1 MSSFDALTSNPLI
14 LGLAVALGMFLFL
27 AVLATLSVLVGGRGR
42 LSAIRD
48 DLGSYVLLFIFVVLV
63 VIAAALTAQ
72 WLAAS
77 HAAFAS
83 TVFVAWLCGLVVAS
97 FVPLN
102 AMVRR
107 AADQLLYGDHYE
119 VDATL
124 QQFSQHLA
132 ALRTQEEVVAYL
144 LDGLADTLN
153 LSGIAY
159 VSLPEGL
166 DLGVLQLIE
175 ADDLLTRRNF
185 ETPRGRDAVRAG
197 LASLDL
203 KASPLSWDA
212 PMRLNPW
219 PGCSALVLVG
229 PRADADSAGLL
240 VVGAKRGGHRLRST
254 DRALLL
260 TVAHQAATALS
271 NALLVQGLHIS
282 LRQVQISTSQLLA
295 ARAELQLLLR
305 QLVSAEERQR
315 ASLARDLHDD
325 ALQDVLYVM
334 RHAQV
339 CARFANALEMS
350 EGGVFPPP
358 TVARLIEELRQVA
371 DRSQVVEQ
379 KLRALCLGLYPQ
391 LLRSFGLTAALEDLA
406 DQVRAATELE
416 ILVECGDDVAAV
428 ANVLPQD
435 MAVHIYRIVQ
445 EALTNVGKHGM
456 ARSARIQLHLRWG
469 RQPIESPESTK
480 AIALVVDIQDDG
492 VGLHV
497 PVDFGAM
504 LREGH
509 LGLAGMRERAEQIG
523 ATLEFQQALR
533 GGLDLVLA
541 VPLSTE
547 EPVRMAEV
555 HIGSVAIDAQLR

>member
-1 MSSFDALTSNPLI
+1 MSAFDAFASNPFT
-14 LGLAVALGMFLFL
+14 LGLAVAFGMFLFL
-27 AVLATLSVLVGGRGR
+27 AALAALTARVGGRGR
-42 LSAIRD
+42 LVAIRD
-48 DLGSYVLLFIFVVLV
+48 DAGSYALLFVLVVLV
-63 VIAAALTAQ
+63 VVAAALAAQ

-83 TVFVAWLCGLVVAS
+83 TVFIAWLCGLVVAS

-119 VDATL
+119 FDATL
-124 QQFSQHLA
+124 QRFSQHLA
-132 ALRTQEEVVAYL
+132 ALRTQEEVVSYL
-144 LDGLADTLN
+144 LDGLADTMN
-153 LSGIAY
+153 LAGIAY

-166 DLGVLQLIE
+166 DLRVLQLVE
-175 ADDLLTRRNF
+175 SDDLLARRNF
-185 ETPRGRDAVRAG
+185 ATSRGRAAVRDG

-203 KASPLSWDA
+203 KSHPLSWDA
-212 PMRLNPW
+212 PMLVNPW
-219 PGCSALVLVG
+219 PGCRALVLVG
-229 PRADADSAGLL
+229 PRADTDSAGLL

-260 TVAHQAATALS
+260 TVAHQTATALS

-282 LRQVQISTSQLLA
+282 LRQVQISTSQLLS

-334 RHAQV
+334 RHAQL
-339 CARFANALEMS
+339 CTRFAAALEAS
-350 EGGVFPPP
+350 DGNESPPP
-358 TVARLIEELRQVA
+358 MVGRLIEELRQVA

-391 LLRSFGLTAALEDLA
+391 LLRSFGLTAAMEDLA
-406 DQVRAATELE
+406 DQMRVATELE
-416 ILVECGDDVAAV
+416 ILVECDDDVTAV
-428 ANVLPQD
+428 ANALPD
-435 MAVHIYRIVQ
+435 ETAVHIYRIVQ
-445 EALTNVGKHGM
+445 EALTNAGKHGM
-456 ARSARIQLHLRWG
+456 ARSARVQLHLRQG
-469 RQPIESPESTK
+469 RQPLESLESTK
-480 AIALVVDIQDDG
+480 AIALVVEIHDDG
-492 VGLHV
+492 VGLQV
-497 PVDFGAM
+497 PVDFGAL

-523 ATLEFQQALR
+523 ATLEFQRALQ
-533 GGLDLVLA
+533 GGLNLVLA
-541 VPLSTE
+541 VPLSGE
-547 EPVRMAEV
+547 EPVRTAEV
-555 HIGSVAIDAQLR
+555 QVGSVPVDA

>member
-339 CARFANALEMS
+339 CARFASALEMS

>member
-1 MSSFDALTSNPLI
+1 MSLLDALTSDPLS
-14 LGLAVALGMFLFL
+14 LGLVVAFGLFLFFAAL
-27 AVLATLSVLVGGRGR
+27 AALSARGGWHGR

-48 DLGSYVLLFIFVVLV
+48 DAGSYALLFVLVVLV
-63 VIAAALTAQ
+63 VIAAALAAQ

-83 TVFVAWLCGLVVAS
+83 TVFIAWLCGLLVAS

-119 VDATL
+119 FDATL
-124 QQFSQHLA
+124 QRFSQHLA
-132 ALRTQEEVVAYL
+132 ALRTQDEVVSYL

-153 LSGIAY
+153 LAGIAY

-166 DLGVLQLIE
+166 DLRVLQLIE
-175 ADDLLTRRNF
+175 AEDLLARRNF
-185 ETPRGRDAVRAG
+185 DLPRGRAAVRDG

-203 KASPLSWDA
+203 KAHPLSWDA
-212 PMRLNPW
+212 PTLANPW

-325 ALQDVLYVM
+325 ALQDVLYLM
-334 RHAQV
+334 RHAQL
-339 CARFANALEMS
+339 CARFASALEAS
-350 EGGVFPPP
+350 EGDVFPPP
-358 TVARLIEELRQVA
+358 IVGRLIEELRQVA

-406 DQVRAATELE
+406 DQMRVATELE
-416 ILVECGDDVAAV
+416 ILVEYGDDAAAM
-428 ANVLPQD
+428 ANALPHE

-445 EALTNVGKHGM
+445 EALTNAGKHGM
-456 ARSARIQLHLRWG
+456 ARSARLQLHLRQS
-469 RQPIESPESTK
+469 RQPMESLESAK
-480 AIALVVDIQDDG
+480 AIALVVEIQDDG
-492 VGLHV
+492 AGLQV
-497 PVDFGAM
+497 PVDIGAF

-523 ATLEFQQALR
+523 ATLEFQRALR

-541 VPLSTE
+541 VPLPGE
-547 EPVRMAEV
+547 EPVGGAEARV
-555 HIGSVAIDAQLR
+555 SSVAVDA